1 MVQKSQR
8 YIWTLQGFLYL
19 CIVKLIKENKMK
31 AVVFS
36 RVSSV
41 TERQNTERQV
51 YDLMEYAKVNNIEVV
66 QVFEEKISGAKKNAE
81 RAVLQNCIDFVKS
94 KKIDIILVSE
104 FSRLSRSVWE
114 LLELIKMF
122 RDMQINVFFQKE
134 NLKIFEDG
142 KENPL
147 LPIYVSALGM
157 VAQVERENIQFRLN
171 SGRKLAID
179 KGVKFGR
186 KVGSIKSTE
195 TKQEEYK
202 EVIKLLKKGLSVANV
217 VAICKDK
224 GVKVSVSTAKRLK
237 KEFVS

>member
-1 MVQKSQR
+1 
-8 YIWTLQGFLYL
+8 
-19 CIVKLIKENKMK
+19 MK
-31 AVVFS
+31 AVIFS

-94 KKIDIILVSE
+94 EKIDIILVSE

-179 KGVKFGR
+179 RGVKFGR

>member
-94 KKIDIILVSE
+94 EKIDIILVSE

>member
-1 MVQKSQR
+1 V
-8 YIWTLQGFLYL
+8 L
-19 CIVKLIKENKMK
+19 
-31 AVVFS
+31 
-36 RVSSV
+36 
-41 TERQNTERQV
+41 
-51 YDLMEYAKVNNIEVV
+51 
-66 QVFEEKISGAKKNAE
+66 KKNAE

-94 KKIDIILVSE
+94 EKIDIILVSE

-122 RDMQINVFFQKE
+122 RDMQINIFFQKE

>member
-1 MVQKSQR
+1 MDF
-8 YIWTLQGFLYL
+8 TGFFVPLH
-19 CIVKLIKENKMK
+19 CQTNKENNMK
-31 AVVFS
+31 AVIFS

-94 KKIDIILVSE
+94 EKIDIILVSE

>member
-1 MVQKSQR
+1 
-8 YIWTLQGFLYL
+8 
-19 CIVKLIKENKMK
+19 MK

-94 KKIDIILVSE
+94 EKIDIILVSE

-179 KGVKFGR
+179 KGVKMGR
-186 KVGSIKSTE
+186 KEGSIKTME
-195 TKQEEYK
+195 QKAEEYK

-224 GVKVSVSTAKRLK
+224 GVKVSISTAKRLK
-237 KEFVS
+237 AEFIA

>member
-1 MVQKSQR
+1 
-8 YIWTLQGFLYL
+8 
-19 CIVKLIKENKMK
+19 MK
-31 AVVFS
+31 AVIFS

-51 YDLMEYAKVNNIEVV
+51 ADLKEYAKVNNIEVV
-66 QVFEEKISGAKKNAE
+66 QVYEEKISGAKKNAE
-81 RAVLQNCIDFVKS
+81 RQVLQNCIDFVKCQ
-94 KKIDIILVSE
+94 KIDIILVSE

-179 KGVKFGR
+179 KGVKMGR
-186 KVGSIKSTE
+186 KVGSIKSVE

-224 GVKVSVSTAKRLK
+224 GVKVSISTAKRLK
-237 KEFVS
+237 AEFIA

>member
-1 MVQKSQR
+1 MVQKNQR

-51 YDLMEYAKVNNIEVV
+51 YDLMEYAKVNNIDVV

-94 KKIDIILVSE
+94 EKIDIILVSE

-179 KGVKFGR
+179 KGVKMGR
-186 KVGSIKSTE
+186 KEGSIKTME
-195 TKQEEYK
+195 QKAEEYK

-224 GVKVSVSTAKRLK
+224 GVKVSISTAKRLK
-237 KEFVS
+237 AEFIA

>member
-1 MVQKSQR
+1 
-8 YIWTLQGFLYL
+8 
-19 CIVKLIKENKMK
+19 MK

-51 YDLMEYAKVNNIEVV
+51 YDLMEYAKVNNIDVV

-94 KKIDIILVSE
+94 EKIDIILVSE

-179 KGVKFGR
+179 KGVKMGR

-224 GVKVSVSTAKRLK
+224 GVKVSISTAKRLK
-237 KEFVS
+237 AEFIA

>member
-1 MVQKSQR
+1 
-8 YIWTLQGFLYL
+8 
-19 CIVKLIKENKMK
+19 MK
-31 AVVFS
+31 AVIFS
-36 RVSSV
+36 RVSSQND
-41 TERQNTERQV
+41 RQNTERQV
-51 YDLMEYAKVNNIEVV
+51 ADLMGYAKVNNIDVV

-94 KKIDIILVSE
+94 EKIDIILVSE
-104 FSRLSRSVWE
+104 MSRASRSVWE

-122 RDMQINVFFQKE
+122 KDMRINVFFQKE

-147 LPIYVSALGM
+147 LPIYVSALGL
-157 VAQVERENIQFRLN
+157 AAELERENIQFRLN
-171 SGRKLAID
+171 SGRKLAME
-179 KGVKFGR
+179 KNVKFGR

>member
-1 MVQKSQR
+1 
-8 YIWTLQGFLYL
+8 
-19 CIVKLIKENKMK
+19 MK
-31 AVVFS
+31 AVIFS

-94 KKIDIILVSE
+94 EKIDIILVSE

-122 RDMQINVFFQKE
+122 KDMRINVFFQKE

>member
-66 QVFEEKISGAKKNAE
+66 HVFEEKISGAKKNAE

-94 KKIDIILVSE
+94 EKIDIILVSE

>member
-1 MVQKSQR
+1 
-8 YIWTLQGFLYL
+8 
-19 CIVKLIKENKMK
+19 MK
-31 AVVFS
+31 AVIFS
-36 RVSSV
+36 RVSSQND
-41 TERQNTERQV
+41 RQNTERQV
-51 YDLMEYAKVNNIEVV
+51 ADLMGYAKVNNIDVV

-94 KKIDIILVSE
+94 EKIDIILVSE
-104 FSRLSRSVWE
+104 MSRASRSVWE

-122 RDMQINVFFQKE
+122 KDMRINVFFQKE

-147 LPIYVSALGM
+147 LPIYVSALGLS
-157 VAQVERENIQFRLN
+157 AELERENIQFRLN
-171 SGRKLAID
+171 SGRKLAME
-179 KGVKFGR
+179 KNVKFGR
-186 KVGSIKSTE
+186 KVGSIKTAE
-195 TKQEEYK
+195 KKHEEYK

>member
-1 MVQKSQR
+1 
-8 YIWTLQGFLYL
+8 
-19 CIVKLIKENKMK
+19 MK

-51 YDLMEYAKVNNIEVV
+51 YDLMEYAKVNNIDVV

-94 KKIDIILVSE
+94 EKIDIILVSE

-114 LLELIKMF
+114 LLELIKLF

-179 KGVKFGR
+179 KGVKMGR
-186 KVGSIKSTE
+186 KEGSIKTME
-195 TKQEEYK
+195 QKAEEYK

-224 GVKVSVSTAKRLK
+224 GVKVSISTAKRLK
-237 KEFVS
+237 AEFIA

>member
-1 MVQKSQR
+1 
-8 YIWTLQGFLYL
+8 
-19 CIVKLIKENKMK
+19 MK

-51 YDLMEYAKVNNIEVV
+51 YDLMEYAKVNNIDVV

-94 KKIDIILVSE
+94 EKIDIILVSE

-179 KGVKFGR
+179 KGVKMGR
-186 KVGSIKSTE
+186 KEGSIKTME
-195 TKQEEYK
+195 QKAEEYK

-224 GVKVSVSTAKRLK
+224 GVKVSISTAKRLK
-237 KEFVS
+237 AEFIA

>member
-1 MVQKSQR
+1 
-8 YIWTLQGFLYL
+8 
-19 CIVKLIKENKMK
+19 MK
-31 AVVFS
+31 AVIFS
-36 RVSSV
+36 RVSSQND
-41 TERQNTERQV
+41 RQNTERQV
-51 YDLMEYAKVNNIEVV
+51 ADLMGYAKVNNIDVV

-94 KKIDIILVSE
+94 EKIDIILVSE
-104 FSRLSRSVWE
+104 MSRASRSVWE

-122 RDMQINVFFQKE
+122 KDMRINVFFQKE

-147 LPIYVSALGM
+147 LPIYVSALGL
-157 VAQVERENIQFRLN
+157 AAELERENIQFRLN
-171 SGRKLAID
+171 SGRKLAME
-179 KGVKFGR
+179 KNVKFGR
-186 KVGSIKSTE
+186 KVGSIKTAE
-195 TKQEEYK
+195 KKHEEYK

>member
-1 MVQKSQR
+1 
-8 YIWTLQGFLYL
+8 
-19 CIVKLIKENKMK
+19 MK

-51 YDLMEYAKVNNIEVV
+51 ADLKEYAKVNNIEVV

-81 RAVLQNCIDFVKS
+81 RAVLQNCIDFVKNE
-94 KKIDIILVSE
+94 KIDIILVSE

-179 KGVKFGR
+179 KGVKMGR

-224 GVKVSVSTAKRLK
+224 GVKVSISTAKRLK
-237 KEFVS
+237 AEFIA

>member
-1 MVQKSQR
+1 
-8 YIWTLQGFLYL
+8 
-19 CIVKLIKENKMK
+19 MK

-94 KKIDIILVSE
+94 EKIDIILVSE

-114 LLELIKMF
+114 LLELIKLF

-224 GVKVSVSTAKRLK
+224 GVKVSISTAKRLK
-237 KEFVS
+237 AEFIA

>member
-1 MVQKSQR
+1 
-8 YIWTLQGFLYL
+8 
-19 CIVKLIKENKMK
+19 MK

-94 KKIDIILVSE
+94 EKIDIILVSE

>member
-1 MVQKSQR
+1 
-8 YIWTLQGFLYL
+8 
-19 CIVKLIKENKMK
+19 MK

-51 YDLMEYAKVNNIEVV
+51 ADLKEYAKVNNIEVV

-81 RAVLQNCIDFVKS
+81 RAVLQNCIDFVKNE
-94 KKIDIILVSE
+94 KIDIILVSE

-179 KGVKFGR
+179 KGVKMGR
-186 KVGSIKSTE
+186 KVGSIKSAE

-224 GVKVSVSTAKRLK
+224 GVKVSISTAKRLK
-237 KEFVS
+237 AEFIA

>member
-1 MVQKSQR
+1 
-8 YIWTLQGFLYL
+8 
-19 CIVKLIKENKMK
+19 MK
-31 AVVFS
+31 AVIFS
-36 RVSSV
+36 RVSS
-41 TERQNTERQV
+41 TSDRQNTERQV
-51 YDLMEYAKVNNIEVV
+51 YDLMAYAKVNNIEVV
-66 QVFEEKISGAKKNAE
+66 QVFEEKISGAKKNTE
-81 RAVLQNCIDFVKS
+81 RQVLQNCIDFVKGG
-94 KKIDIILVSE
+94 KIDIILVSE

-179 KGVKFGR
+179 KGVKMGR

-224 GVKVSVSTAKRLK
+224 GVKVSISTAKRLK
-237 KEFVS
+237 AEFIA

>member
-1 MVQKSQR
+1 
-8 YIWTLQGFLYL
+8 
-19 CIVKLIKENKMK
+19 MK

-94 KKIDIILVSE
+94 EKIDIILVSE

-179 KGVKFGR
+179 KGVKMGR

>member
-8 YIWTLQGFLYL
+8 YIWALQGFLYL

-94 KKIDIILVSE
+94 EKIDIILVSE

>member
-1 MVQKSQR
+1 
-8 YIWTLQGFLYL
+8 
-19 CIVKLIKENKMK
+19 MK
-31 AVVFS
+31 AVIFS

-94 KKIDIILVSE
+94 EKIDIILVSE

>member
-94 KKIDIILVSE
+94 EKIDIILVSE

-237 KEFVS
+237 KELIY

>member
-1 MVQKSQR
+1 M
-8 YIWTLQGFLYL
+8 YL
-19 CIVKLIKENKMK
+19 CIVKLIKENNMK

-51 YDLMEYAKVNNIEVV
+51 YDLMEYAKVNNIDVV

-94 KKIDIILVSE
+94 EKIDIILVSE

-134 NLKIFEDG
+134 NLKIFEDS

-179 KGVKFGR
+179 KGVKMGR

-217 VAICKDK
+217 VALCKDK
-224 GVKVSVSTAKRLK
+224 GVKVSISTAKRLK
-237 KEFVS
+237 AEFIA

>member
-94 KKIDIILVSE
+94 EKIDIILVSE

-186 KVGSIKSTE
+186 KVGSVKSTE

>member
-1 MVQKSQR
+1 
-8 YIWTLQGFLYL
+8 
-19 CIVKLIKENKMK
+19 MK
-31 AVVFS
+31 AVIFS
-36 RVSSV
+36 RVSS
-41 TERQNTERQV
+41 TNDRQNTERQV
-51 YDLMEYAKVNNIEVV
+51 ADLKEYAKVNNIEVV
-66 QVFEEKISGAKKNAE
+66 QVYEEKISGAKKNAE
-81 RAVLQNCIDFVKS
+81 RQVLQNCIDFVKCQ
-94 KKIDIILVSE
+94 KIDIILVSE

-179 KGVKFGR
+179 KGVKMGR
-186 KVGSIKSTE
+186 KVGSIKSVE

-224 GVKVSVSTAKRLK
+224 GVKVSISTAKRLK
-237 KEFVS
+237 AEFIA